1 MLLSN
6 TGKSERYNM
15 ASRYLLNRYQRTL
28 RPKAK
33 TLLDRVK
40 IESRLNEEMHE
51 ANMEMIGNV
60 SSLAMK
66 GGETLRD
73 YKLAKAGGYED
84 GLFTFMGNPEQAG
97 EFKAKGADLAKIY
110 GRESVLGGETFI
122 RKDGGIVHGER
133 FEGFGD
139 KTVSAPEAPHV
150 GVAYG
155 RPEMMDDMGVD
166 NLKMENQNDVPS
178 QHRFGG
184 VNSSFGG
191 VNSIGD
197 WLMRRKQSLLGSY

>member
-97 EFKAKGADLAKIY
+97 EFKAKGADLARMY
-110 GRESVLGGETFI
+110 GRERVLGGDVYI
-122 RKDGGIVHGER
+122 KDGQTIVG
-133 FEGFGD
+133 GLQ
-139 KTVSAPEAPHV
+139 PEAPDTQTQTDYSGQSSV
-150 GVAYG
+150 
-155 RPEMMDDMGVD
+155 
-166 NLKMENQNDVPS
+166 
-178 QHRFGG
+178 GG
-184 VNSSFGG
+184 VH
-191 VNSIGD
+191 SIGEL
-197 WLMRRKQSLLGSY
+197 LMRRNQHWGSE